1 MAQDFQEGFDI
12 DFPLYTDPSRES
24 YKAFSFARGHGL
36 GLRTLTSGFG
46 AASKGFRQGPVA
58 GDPFQ
63 QGGEIVFNQAGEI
76 LLKNSA
82 DKAGDHI
89 PIDRLLAEL
98 KKMDL

>member
-1 MAQDFQEGFDI
+1 MAQDFKEGFDI

-24 YKAFSFARGHGL
+24 YKAFSFARGHGM

-46 AASKGFRQGPVA
+46 AASKGFRQGSVA

-63 QGGEIVFNQAGEI
+63 QGGEILFSQAGEL

-82 DKAGDHI
+82 DKAGEHI
-89 PIDRLLAEL
+89 PMEQLLNEL
-98 KKMDL
+98 RAMDL